1 MLISGNS
8 TVRLSALTHGTS
20 SRSKTNSTRSGCIQE
35 NRQSLH
41 YWGLIRPVDFTLYM
55 TAASVQCRFV
65 RRENLCDLCSM
76 LTAHL
81 MGELEYLWG
90 NVIGTDNA
98 RTVRISHGWNPLGKS
113 AWRRRP
119 ETEPNVIWLHR
130 DEAPEGLL
138 NAVDGELPCVIA
150 DHGHRV
156 EMLLDNEA
164 LKACEGDFATFTALL
179 EEKLRALHSMQA
191 PAAHNHPSG

>member
-1 MLISGNS
+1 MHLIAIYDADASITG
-8 TVRLSALTHGTS
+8 
-20 SRSKTNSTRSGCIQE
+20 E
-35 NRQSLH
+35 
-41 YWGLIRPVDFTLYM
+41 IRYLLRKVFSNNTC
-55 TAASVQCRFV
+55 A
-65 RRENLCDLCSM
+65 LCDL
-76 LTAHL
+76 T
-81 MGELEYLWG
+81 
-90 NVIGTDNA
+90 
-98 RTVRISHGWNPLGKS
+98 HGWNPLGKS

-191 PAAHNHPSG
+191 PAAQNHPSG

>member
-1 MLISGNS
+1 MHLIGIYN
-8 TVRLSALTHGTS
+8 A
-20 SRSKTNSTRSGCIQE
+20 
-35 NRQSLH
+35 
-41 YWGLIRPVDFTLYM
+41 D
-55 TAASVQCRFV
+55 ASITGELRYLLQKVFSNDACA
-65 RRENLCDLCSM
+65 LCDI
-76 LTAHL
+76 T
-81 MGELEYLWG
+81 
-90 NVIGTDNA
+90 
-98 RTVRISHGWNPLGKS
+98 HGWNPLGKS

-179 EEKLRALHSMQA
+179 EEKLRALHTVQA

>member
-1 MLISGNS
+1 MHLIAIYDADASITG
-8 TVRLSALTHGTS
+8 
-20 SRSKTNSTRSGCIQE
+20 E
-35 NRQSLH
+35 
-41 YWGLIRPVDFTLYM
+41 IRYLLRKVFSNNTC
-55 TAASVQCRFV
+55 A
-65 RRENLCDLCSM
+65 LCDL
-76 LTAHL
+76 T
-81 MGELEYLWG
+81 
-90 NVIGTDNA
+90 
-98 RTVRISHGWNPLGKS
+98 HGWNPLGKS

>member
-1 MLISGNS
+1 M
-8 TVRLSALTHGTS
+8 RQLTS
-20 SRSKTNSTRSGCIQE
+20 
-35 NRQSLH
+35 
-41 YWGLIRPVDFTLYM
+41 FTLLQYD
-55 TAASVQCRFV
+55 ADASITGRFDTCCEKCSPTILCIV
-65 RRENLCDLCSM
+65 RSNP
-76 LTAHL
+76 
-81 MGELEYLWG
+81 W
-90 NVIGTDNA
+90 
-98 RTVRISHGWNPLGKS
+98 WNPLGKS

-191 PAAHNHPSG
+191 PAAQNHPSG

>member
-1 MLISGNS
+1 MKRDLQ
-8 TVRLSALTHGTS
+8 VFALF
-20 SRSKTNSTRSGCIQE
+20 NAE
-35 NRQSLH
+35 ASLLGELR
-41 YWGLIRPVDFTLYM
+41 YALAKCLGGDSC
-55 TAASVQCRFV
+55 A
-65 RRENLCDLCSM
+65 LCD
-76 LTAHL
+76 
-81 MGELEYLWG
+81 
-90 NVIGTDNA
+90 
-98 RTVRISHGWNPLGKS
+98 ISHGWNPLGKS
-113 AWRRRP
+113 AWRRRS

-156 EMLLDNEA
+156 EILLDNEA

>member
-1 MLISGNS
+1 MHLIAIYDADASITG
-8 TVRLSALTHGTS
+8 
-20 SRSKTNSTRSGCIQE
+20 E
-35 NRQSLH
+35 
-41 YWGLIRPVDFTLYM
+41 IRYLLRKVFSNNTC
-55 TAASVQCRFV
+55 A
-65 RRENLCDLCSM
+65 LCDL
-76 LTAHL
+76 T
-81 MGELEYLWG
+81 
-90 NVIGTDNA
+90 
-98 RTVRISHGWNPLGKS
+98 HGWNPLGKS

-179 EEKLRALHSMQA
+179 EEKLRAQHSMQA
-191 PAAHNHPSG
+191 PAAQNQPSG

>member
-1 MLISGNS
+1 MHLIAIYDADASITG
-8 TVRLSALTHGTS
+8 
-20 SRSKTNSTRSGCIQE
+20 E
-35 NRQSLH
+35 
-41 YWGLIRPVDFTLYM
+41 IRYLLRKVFSNNTC
-55 TAASVQCRFV
+55 A
-65 RRENLCDLCSM
+65 LCDL
-76 LTAHL
+76 T
-81 MGELEYLWG
+81 
-90 NVIGTDNA
+90 
-98 RTVRISHGWNPLGKS
+98 HGWNPLGKS

-156 EMLLDNEA
+156 EILLDNEA

>member
-1 MLISGNS
+1 MHLIAIYDADASITG
-8 TVRLSALTHGTS
+8 
-20 SRSKTNSTRSGCIQE
+20 E
-35 NRQSLH
+35 
-41 YWGLIRPVDFTLYM
+41 IRYLLRKVFSNNTC
-55 TAASVQCRFV
+55 A
-65 RRENLCDLCSM
+65 LCDL
-76 LTAHL
+76 T
-81 MGELEYLWG
+81 
-90 NVIGTDNA
+90 
-98 RTVRISHGWNPLGKS
+98 HGWNPLGKS

-119 ETEPNVIWLHR
+119 ETEPNVTWLHR

-156 EMLLDNEA
+156 EILLDNEA

-191 PAAHNHPSG
+191 PAAQNHPSG